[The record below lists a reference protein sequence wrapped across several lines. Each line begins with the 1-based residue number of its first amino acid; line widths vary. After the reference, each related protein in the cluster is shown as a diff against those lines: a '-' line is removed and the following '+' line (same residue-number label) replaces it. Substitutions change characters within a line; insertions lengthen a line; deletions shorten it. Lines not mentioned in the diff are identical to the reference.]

1 MDALTLLSY
10 GVVGF
15 LIAPVLVLV
24 LASRF
29 DGEVISVSA
38 GCLQVQS
45 ARCAGRR
52 VGSPW
57 RFVRGDSLRVLNAA
71 TILQKVRADLQTLLN
86 MTLPT
91 LSNQFDQT
99 TLAVIERALLG
110 PSGVHWVVAI
120 LVDLRDSF

>member
-1 MDALTLLSY
+1 MVRLYPYPLDVFKFNLL
-10 GVVGF
+10 V
-15 LIAPVLVLV
+15 APVVE
-24 LASRF
+24 F
-29 DGEVISVSA
+29 
-38 GCLQVQS
+38 
-45 ARCAGRR
+45 
-52 VGSPW
+52 GSPW

-120 LVDLRDSF
+120 LVDLCDSF